1 MASCLGNTFG
11 ALAAFEQNAVATI
24 DIMVIEERRLHI
36 SVRKPDFR
44 EKKMA
49 NTEIRSI
56 RQRACM
62 TQAVFA
68 EYFGVSTKTIEAW
81 ERGKTHP
88 TGPAC
93 RLLDI
98 LAAGKEHELSFVQ
111 II

>member
-1 MASCLGNTFG
+1 MS
-11 ALAAFEQNAVATI
+11 ALFDDLYQGLQEAIDYEKGTGTAKVTTI
-24 DIMVIEERRLHI
+24 RNYEIAPI
-36 SVRKPDFR
+36 RKFS
-44 EKKMA
+44 

-98 LAAGKEHELSFVQ
+98 LASGKEHELSFVQ